1 MFSLIDVKTERSDI
15 NKILHKISE
24 KLRKSI
30 ILFYCNKSGFIRLEN
45 DINKAPFKELN
56 MT

>member
-15 NKILHKISE
+15 YKILHISE

-30 ILFYCNKSGFIRLEN
+30 ILFYFNFPHYTLY
-45 DINKAPFKELN
+45 
-56 MT
+56 T